1 VVNHGGPAH
10 HAFEADWI
18 RRAERGEYP
27 FELAATL
34 AFSFGLG
41 GAEEWVEYA
50 PSLSLLRLGLLD
62 EPCAP
67 MLCVAG
73 LEDTVF
79 PIEDMHLLLEHG
91 RPKAARFFPGGHMG
105 LTPQTLP
112 MITRWLAE
120 QLTG

>member
-1 VVNHGGPAH
+1 
-10 HAFEADWI
+10 
-18 RRAERGEYP
+18 
-27 FELAATL
+27 
-34 AFSFGLG
+34 
-41 GAEEWVEYA
+41 
-50 PSLSLLRLGLLD
+50 
-62 EPCAP
+62 